1 MSDFLRGVLMPLHQD
16 GADLYIEVLLLAR
29 SKERINKRTIEEK
42 VKETLRQI
50 SAKIVEEQ
58 LEE

>member
-16 GADLYIEVLLLAR
+16 GADLHIEVLLLAR

-50 SAKIVEEQ
+50 SAKIVEER